1 MRYGLFII
9 LSDPETWENL
19 SSSERNAVHAECGA
33 WHEALETGG
42 HAVFAAAFQSPS
54 ASVTLRQVE
63 GKVVIADGPF
73 SENPFPLGGFEV
85 IECASIDE
93 AISLAERFPALR
105 AGYAVE
111 VRPSVIDGCKD

>member
-9 LSDPETWENL
+9 LSDPEKWESL
-19 SSSERNAVHAECGA
+19 SFAERNEVHAECGA
-33 WHEALETGG
+33 WHEVLETGG
-42 HAVFAAAFQSPS
+42 HAVFAAAFQSPA
-54 ASVTLRQVE
+54 ASVTLRRLE

-73 SENPFPLGGFEV
+73 PENPFPIGGFEV
-85 IECASIDE
+85 IECDSIDE
-93 AISLAERFPALR
+93 AISFAERFPALR

>member
-9 LSDPETWENL
+9 LADPEKWESL
-19 SSSERNAVHAECGA
+19 SFVERNEVHVECGA

-54 ASVTLRQVE
+54 ASVTLRQLE

-73 SENPFPLGGFEV
+73 SENPFSLGGFEV

-93 AISLAERFPALR
+93 AISIAERFPALR

-111 VRPSVIDGCKD
+111 VRPSVVDGCKD

>member
-9 LSDPETWENL
+9 LADPGKWESL
-19 SSSERNAVHAECGA
+19 SVAERNEVHAECGA
-33 WHEALETGG
+33 WHEALENGG
-42 HAVFAAAFQSPS
+42 HAVFAAAFQSPR

-93 AISLAERFPALR
+93 AISLAEQFPALR

-111 VRPSVIDGCKD
+111 VRPSVTDGCKD